1 VRPVLLCIAALLLV
15 AASAFADVHVFMK
28 NGRVSIM
35 AKDATVRQILVEWA
49 RVGQTKIVNVD
60 RIPGG
65 PQTLELN
72 DVSETEALDVLLRSL
87 SGYIVAPRAFP
98 AANLS
103 TFDRIIIIP
112 TLAGARP
119 AAQSAAASPPAAPLS
134 QLPQIQQAVDDDR
147 PPQSARDQDDQ
158 RPGGGTVV
166 MPAQAAG
173 GPVLNP
179 MPRMSLEVA
188 PQGVVPG
195 VSIVPAAPAQTPGA
209 APRSP
214 SAPPGGVA
222 VPGMI
227 VPAPKPGR
235 PGGQQ

>member
-1 VRPVLLCIAALLLV
+1 MRPVLLCIAALLLV

-134 QLPQIQQAVDDDR
+134 QLPQIQQAVDDD
-147 PPQSARDQDDQ
+147 PAQQPARDQDDQ
-158 RPGGGTVV
+158 RLGSGAVV

-179 MPRMSLEVA
+179 IPRMSLEVA
-188 PQGVVPG
+188 PQGIVPG
-195 VSIVPAAPAQTPGA
+195 VSIVPTSGTAQTPGA

-214 SAPPGGVA
+214 TAPPGGVA

-227 VPAPKPGR
+227 VPAPKPPR
-235 PGGQQ
+235 PGS

>member
-1 VRPVLLCIAALLLV
+1 VRPVLLCIAALLLAATSAV
-15 AASAFADVHVFMK
+15 AEVHVFMK
-28 NGRVSIM
+28 SGRVSIM
-35 AKDATVRQILVEWA
+35 AKDATVRQILAEWA

-65 PQTLELN
+65 PQTLELT
-72 DVSETEALDVLLRSL
+72 DVTETEALDVLLRAL

-103 TFDRIIIIP
+103 LFDRIIIIP
-112 TLAGARP
+112 TLAGVRP
-119 AAQSAAASPPAAPLS
+119 AAQSAAASPPAAALS
-134 QLPQIQQAVDDDR
+134 QLPQVQQAADDD
-147 PPQSARDQDDQ
+147 PAQQPARDQDDQ
-158 RPGGGTVV
+158 RAAGGAVV

-188 PQGVVPG
+188 PQGVAPG
-195 VSIVPAAPAQTPGA
+195 VSIVPTPAAAQTPGA

-214 SAPPGGVA
+214 TAPPGVA

-227 VPAPKPGR
+227 APAPKPPR
-235 PGGQQ
+235 PGS

>member
-1 VRPVLLCIAALLLV
+1 VLLVVAVLLLP
-15 AASAFADVHVFMK
+15 AASAVADVHVFMK

-35 AKDATVRQILVEWA
+35 AKDATVRQILAEWA

-72 DVSETEALDVLLRSL
+72 DVTETEALDVLLRSL

-112 TLAGARP
+112 TVAGARP
-119 AAQSAAASPPAAPLS
+119 AAQNAAGSAPAALP
-134 QLPQIQQAVDDDR
+134 QLPQNQQAADDDQAQRAARAQDDDR
-147 PPQSARDQDDQ
+147 SEGA
-158 RPGGGTVV
+158 VV
-166 MPAQAAG
+166 VPAQAES

-179 MPRMSLEVA
+179 MPRMSIEIA
-188 PQGVVPG
+188 PQGVMPG
-195 VSIVPAAPAQTPGA
+195 GGVLPAAATGDAPAAAPRLPAAPA
-209 APRSP
+209 
-214 SAPPGGVA
+214 GGVA

-227 VPAPKPGR
+227 APVRKPGR
-235 PGGQQ
+235 PPS

>member
-1 VRPVLLCIAALLLV
+1 MRPVLLSIAALLLV
-15 AASAFADVHVFMK
+15 ATSAFADVHVFMK

-35 AKDATVRQILVEWA
+35 AKDATVRQILAEWA

-72 DVSETEALDVLLRSL
+72 DVPETEALDVLLRSL

-112 TLAGARP
+112 TLAGGRP
-119 AAQSAAASPPAAPLS
+119 AAQSAAASPAAASLP
-134 QLPQIQQAVDDDR
+134 QLPQIQQAVDDD
-147 PPQSARDQDDQ
+147 PAQQPARDQDDQ
-158 RPGGGTVV
+158 RSGGGTVV

-179 MPRMSLEVA
+179 VPRMSLEVA
-188 PQGVVPG
+188 PQGIVPG
-195 VSIVPAAPAQTPGA
+195 VSVVPTPATAQTPGA

-214 SAPPGGVA
+214 TAPAGGVA
-222 VPGMI
+222 VPGM
-227 VPAPKPGR
+227 VAPAPTPAR
-235 PGGQQ
+235 PGS